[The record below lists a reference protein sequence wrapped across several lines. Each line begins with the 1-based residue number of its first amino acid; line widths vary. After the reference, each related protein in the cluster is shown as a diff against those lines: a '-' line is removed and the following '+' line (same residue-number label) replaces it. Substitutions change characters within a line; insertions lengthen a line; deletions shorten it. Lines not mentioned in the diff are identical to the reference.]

1 MHTLQ
6 IQCCILLWKQQL
18 LVSKLVLS
26 KILTTLD
33 NSHPKEFVINPI
45 KLIIPKFK
53 YYIFNNFFLF

>member
-6 IQCCILLWKQQL
+6 IQCCILLRKQQL

-33 NSHPKEFVINPI
+33 NSHPKEFGINPI

-53 YYIFNNFFLF
+53 Y